1 MTVNKRTLSNGV
13 TVLVDTV
20 PTSRVFDIQIA
31 VRAGSL
37 HELIPGTAH
46 FVEHMM
52 FKGTDIY
59 TEEQIRNNA
68 KEIGADI
75 NASTDFTTTRYT
87 GSCLVDYWKQL
98 TQSICH
104 RLSSS
109 TFDPDKVE
117 SERKVILSEIEMY
130 LSDPIWVWHNSIVI
144 GSFGDDTPVF
154 PIIGT
159 RDSVMSITPED
170 LRAYVRKNYTTENI
184 VVSIAGN
191 VDLDEVC
198 KLITTEL
205 DDMMPYGES
214 DAVIRV
220 DVCHPRNVHLEDD
233 RTDVM
238 LMLYVPHKSYIH
250 PDYPAQRMLRLILGH
265 DGELFN
271 ILRTQRGLCY
281 SASAY
286 PIWVDKRGICCIT
299 AGVQP
304 ENVCATIDAVFDTLV
319 HVYKTVDSAMI
330 DHVLLSERKS
340 DAFSEDSVRSRN
352 SSTTDHYMNW
362 GRVVSNDEAYN
373 RLATVTPDD
382 VRRAIREMYTQCPA
396 LGICGKDLSI
406 PENYVADKHSEILL
420 PVITSTDQ

>member
-104 RLSSS
+104 RLTSSV
-109 TFDPDKVE
+109 FDPDMIE

-130 LSDPIWVWHNSIVI
+130 QSDPIWVWHNSIVI
-144 GSFGDDTPVF
+144 GSFGGDTPIF
-154 PIIGT
+154 PVIGT
-159 RDSVMSITPED
+159 RDGVLSITPVN
-170 LRAYVRKNYTTENI
+170 LRAYVRNNYTTGNI
-184 VVSIAGN
+184 VVSVAGA

-198 KLITTEL
+198 NLITTEL
-205 DDMMPYGES
+205 DDMMPYDES
-214 DAVIRV
+214 DAISHT
-220 DVCHPRNVHLEDD
+220 DVCHPRNVHL
-233 RTDVM
+233 
-238 LMLYVPHKSYIH
+238 
-250 PDYPAQRMLRLILGH
+250 
-265 DGELFN
+265 
-271 ILRTQRGLCY
+271 
-281 SASAY
+281 
-286 PIWVDKRGICCIT
+286 
-299 AGVQP
+299 
-304 ENVCATIDAVFDTLV
+304 
-319 HVYKTVDSAMI
+319 
-330 DHVLLSERKS
+330 
-340 DAFSEDSVRSRN
+340 
-352 SSTTDHYMNW
+352 
-362 GRVVSNDEAYN
+362 
-373 RLATVTPDD
+373 
-382 VRRAIREMYTQCPA
+382 
-396 LGICGKDLSI
+396 
-406 PENYVADKHSEILL
+406 
-420 PVITSTDQ
+420 